1 MRNLFRHISIFACSL
16 FWSNNAKIG
25 NPFKFIRKYW
35 AQLLL
40 SSVAIQMIACAYGGE
55 DPYDYSYDCDPVF
68 DVEKFKS
75 EGYTDCEKQ
84 IVEQALIAHD
94 LQVNLGKREDA
105 TLETWSETRR
115 KIREIAETRD
125 MKNLQAEGSLTS
137 YHCSD
142 GRTLNTDDYKYEHD

>member
-68 DVEKFKS
+68 DVEKFKNEAKTPPLRLGAKRGARS
-75 EGYTDCEKQ
+75 EK
-84 IVEQALIAHD
+84 LP
-94 LQVNLGKREDA
+94 KPA
-105 TLETWSETRR
+105 T
-115 KIREIAETRD
+115 
-125 MKNLQAEGSLTS
+125 
-137 YHCSD
+137 
-142 GRTLNTDDYKYEHD
+142 

>member
-1 MRNLFRHISIFACSL
+1 MRNLFRRISVFVCSL
-16 FWSNNAKIG
+16 FWSNNAQIG

-68 DVEKFKS
+68 DVEKFKN

-115 KIREIAETRD
+115 KIREIAETCD

-137 YHCSD
+137 YYCSD
-142 GRTLNTDDYKYEHD
+142 GRTLNAD